1 MGLLQRAVETYDA
14 NQNLAG
20 IYREG
25 HAPLAPIGHLLTSAN
40 IEVTLDREGKF
51 LSARRVDKSEPKII
65 IPVTEDSAGRTSA
78 AAKLPHPLCEQIKHL
93 TAEENYYLPQLALWQ
108 KSEFTH
114 PFLEPILGYLRAG
127 SLRSD
132 LLTSIGALKE
142 DDLVCWRVVGFPD
155 EEPACWKNTRLMH
168 AFTEYYGSRIS
179 KRENVL
185 CMVDGTQTVTA
196 SQHLKGIIPVNGNA
210 KLISANDT
218 SGFTFRGRFSSDW
231 QAATVGYVNSQK
243 AHNAL
248 RWLASEQGVR
258 EAVGTRT
265 FLCWSPQGVSIPK
278 PTRSFRS
285 TEAAP
290 QTRPSDY
297 RGALSAT
304 LMSYRKDHRLTGNEQ
319 VVLAAFDAA
328 TTGRLSLVYY
338 NEFQLDLFMDRIK
351 EWDLYCCWNM
361 GKYGIQ
367 SPALP
372 DIVELAFG
380 TQRNTNKQETFLET
394 DAKVKCLQV
403 QRLLNC
409 KLNGSTFPIDIKRVL
424 VERASSPQNYEDT
437 IWRSIVRCACAA
449 IQKYHYDTKQGGDEM
464 SWSLDKQER
473 SFQYGRLLAVMER
486 AEADFYYKTNE
497 TRQTNAIKFMSE
509 FRQRPWTVFER
520 INRQLHQAY
529 LSRIDPWQA
538 ARYERL
544 KDEICKILC
553 IFDEKE
559 LNLPLTDLYLIG
571 YELQRGAFFEKSKET
586 KPSEE

>member
-14 NQNLAG
+14 NQNLVG

-78 AAKLPHPLCEQIKHL
+78 AAKMPHPLCEQIKHL

-351 EWDLYCCWNM
+351 EWDNYCCWYN
-361 GKYGIQ
+361 GRYGIQ
-367 SPALP
+367 SFNLLE
-372 DIVELAFG
+372 IVKCAFG
-380 TQRNTNKQETFLET
+380 TQRNNMLET
-394 DAKVKCLQV
+394 DDRAQRLLV
-403 QRLLNC
+403 QRLLDC
-409 KLNGSTFPIDIKRVL
+409 KVNGGVFPADMKEAL
-424 VERASSPQNYEDT
+424 VQRASTPAAYEESS
-437 IWRSIVRCACAA
+437 WRAIVRCACAA

-464 SWSLDKQER
+464 SWNLDKQDR

-509 FRQRPWTVFER
+509 YRQRPWTVFER

-529 LSRIDPWQA
+529 LNRIDPWQA
-538 ARYERL
+538 VRYERL

-553 IFDEKE
+553 SFDEKE

-571 YELQRGAFFEKSKET
+571 YELQRGAFFEKSKENT
-586 KPSEE
+586 PSEE

>member
-14 NQNLAG
+14 NQELVG
-20 IYREG
+20 IYRAG

-40 IEVTLDREGKF
+40 IEVTLNREGKF

-65 IPVTEDSAGRTSA
+65 IPVTEDSAGRTGTSA
-78 AAKLPHPLCEQIKHL
+78 PKSPHPLCDQLKHL
-93 TAEENYYLPQLALWQ
+93 LAEENYYLPQLALWQ
-108 KSEFTH
+108 ESEYSH
-114 PFLEPILGYLRAG
+114 PFLGAIGEYLRTG
-127 SLRSD
+127 SLRTD

-155 EEPACWKNTRLMH
+155 EEPACWKNTRLMK
-168 AFTEYYGSRIS
+168 AFTEYYSSLISSR
-179 KRENVL
+179 EDVL
-185 CMVDGTQTVTA
+185 CMVDGVQTVKA
-196 SQHLKGIIPVNGNA
+196 SQHPKGIIPVNGNA

-218 SGFTFRGRFSSDW
+218 SGFTFRGRFGSDW
-231 QAATVGYVNSQK
+231 QAATVGYAASQK

-258 EAVGTRT
+258 ESVGTRT
-265 FLCWSPQGVSIPK
+265 FLCWSPQGIPIPK
-278 PTRSFRS
+278 PTRSLRS

-290 QTRPSDY
+290 KTRPSDY

-304 LMSYRKDHRLTGNEQ
+304 LMSYRADHRLTGNEQ

-338 NEFQLDLFMDRIK
+338 NEFQLGLFLDRIK
-351 EWDLYCCWNM
+351 EWDDYCCWHK
-361 GKYGIQ
+361 GSYGIQ
-367 SPALP
+367 SFNLQE
-372 DIVELAFG
+372 IVDCAFG
-380 TQRNTNKQETFLET
+380 TQRNNLLET
-394 DAKVKCLQV
+394 DDRAQRLLV
-403 QRLLNC
+403 QRLLDC
-409 KLNGSTFPIDIKRVL
+409 KVNGGIFPADIKEAL
-424 VERASSPQNYEDT
+424 VRRASTPLAYEESS
-437 IWRSIVRCACAA
+437 WRAIVRCACAA
-449 IQKYHYDTKQGGDEM
+449 IQKHHFDTKQGGDEM
-464 SWSLDKQER
+464 SWSLEKQDR

-509 FRQRPWTVFER
+509 FRQRPWAVFER

-529 LSRIDPWQA
+529 LNRIDPWQA

-553 IFDEKE
+553 SFDEKE
-559 LNLPLTDLYLIG
+559 LNLPLSDLYLIG
-571 YELQRGAFFEKSKET
+571 YELQRGAFFEKKQENHSD
-586 KPSEE
+586 EE